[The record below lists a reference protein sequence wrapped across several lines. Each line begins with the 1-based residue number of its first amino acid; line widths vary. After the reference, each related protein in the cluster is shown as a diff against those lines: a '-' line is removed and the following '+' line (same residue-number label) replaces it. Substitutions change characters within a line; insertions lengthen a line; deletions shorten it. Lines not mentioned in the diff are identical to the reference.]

1 MTMAPLGLEGEERQ
15 TLFVECRS
23 LADQLGLPDC
33 SMGMSGDWTEAV
45 AAGVRGCVWDLPCLA
60 NGMCQNLVRADLP
73 GRG

>member
-15 TLFVECRS
+15 TLFLECRY

-45 AAGVRGCVWDLPCLA
+45 AAGSTWLRLGSAVFGQRDVPK
-60 NGMCQNLVRADLP
+60 P
-73 GRG
+73 GAG